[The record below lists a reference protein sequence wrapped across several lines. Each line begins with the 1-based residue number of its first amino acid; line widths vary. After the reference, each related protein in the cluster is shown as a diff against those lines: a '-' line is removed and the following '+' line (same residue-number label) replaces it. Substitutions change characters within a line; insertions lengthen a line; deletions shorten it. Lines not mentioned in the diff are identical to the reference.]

1 VKRREFITLLGGAAA
16 AGPLAARAQPKRMRR
31 IGVLMMAA
39 TPDSPLFRAF
49 REELRKLGHIEGQT
63 VSLEFRSSGGDPI
76 RVANLAAELARSSV
90 EMIVTDGT
98 VTARAA
104 KDATSTIPIV
114 MATVGDPIASGLVN
128 NLARPDG
135 NLTGFTLFTLELSG
149 KRLELLREAFPSAV
163 RIGVLWNPLN
173 SGPQF
178 EATGQAAATLG
189 IAVESGTAESHDA
202 LQRSLADLTG
212 RSISA
217 LIVLPDALF
226 WNQRRIIIDRTTAER
241 LPAIFPEREY
251 ADDGGLLAYGPS
263 VIGNFR
269 RAAVYVDRILKGE
282 KPADLPVQ
290 QPTKFELVINLKTAK
305 VLKLEIPPKLLARA
319 DEVIELSGR
328 RRRVW
333 HRTDLSVPCNFAA
346 SLPAPDPSAS
356 VQAGTPSSNR
366 RGVSPHSH
374 T

>member
-1 VKRREFITLLGGAAA
+1 MRRRSVIVLLGSAAA
-16 AGPLAARAQPKRMRR
+16 WPLAARAQQSARMRR
-31 IGVLMMAA
+31 IGVLTMAA
-39 TPDSPLFRAF
+39 TPDSPLFRVF
-49 REELRKLGHIEGQT
+49 REELRKLGHIEGRT

-114 MATVGDPIASGLVN
+114 MATAGDPIASGLVN
-128 NLARPDG
+128 SLARPGG

-149 KRLELLREAFPSAV
+149 KRLELLKEAFPSAV

-178 EATGQAAATLG
+178 EASAQAAATLG
-189 IAVESGTAESHDA
+189 IVVESIVAESQDA
-202 LQRSLADLTG
+202 LQRSLADLMG

-226 WNQRRIIIDRTTAER
+226 WNQRRIIVDRTTAER

-263 VIGNFR
+263 VIDNFR
-269 RAAVYVDRILKGE
+269 RAAVYVDRILNGAS
-282 KPADLPVQ
+282 PAELPIQ
-290 QPTKFELVINLKTAK
+290 QPTKFDLVINLKTAK
-305 VLKLEIPPKLLARA
+305 ALGFEIPATLLARA
-319 DEVIELSGR
+319 DEVIE
-328 RRRVW
+328 
-333 HRTDLSVPCNFAA
+333 
-346 SLPAPDPSAS
+346 
-356 VQAGTPSSNR
+356 
-366 RGVSPHSH
+366 
-374 T
+374 

>member
-189 IAVESGTAESHDA
+189 IAVESGAAESHDA

-263 VIGNFR
+263 VIDNFR
-269 RAAVYVDRILKGE
+269 RAAGYVDRILNGAS
-282 KPADLPVQ
+282 PAELPIQ

-305 VLKLEIPPKLLARA
+305 ALGLAVPDKLLALA
-319 DEVIELSGR
+319 DEVIE
-328 RRRVW
+328 
-333 HRTDLSVPCNFAA
+333 
-346 SLPAPDPSAS
+346 
-356 VQAGTPSSNR
+356 
-366 RGVSPHSH
+366 
-374 T
+374 

>member
-1 VKRREFITLLGGAAA
+1 MKRREFITILGAAA
-16 AGPLAARAQPKRMRR
+16 AWPLAARAQQPERMRR

-49 REELRKLGHIEGQT
+49 REELRKLGHIEGRT
-63 VSLEFRSSGGDPI
+63 VSLEFRSGEGDPI
-76 RVANLAAELARSSV
+76 RVANLAAELAQSSV
-90 EMIVTDGT
+90 QMIVTDGT

-114 MATVGDPIASGLVN
+114 MATVGDPIASGLVSS
-128 NLARPDG
+128 LARPGG
-135 NLTGFTLFTLELSG
+135 NLTGFTLFTLDLSG

-189 IAVESGTAESHDA
+189 IAIESGAAESQDA
-202 LQRSLADLTG
+202 LQRSLADLMG

-226 WNQRRIIIDRTTAER
+226 WNQRRIIVDRTTAER

-251 ADDGGLLAYGPS
+251 ADDGGLLAYGPR
-263 VIGNFR
+263 VIDNFR
-269 RAAVYVDRILKGE
+269 RAAVYVDRILYGAS
-282 KPADLPVQ
+282 PAELPIQ
-290 QPTKFELVINLKTAK
+290 QPTKFDLVINLKTAK
-305 VLKLEIPPKLLARA
+305 ALGVEIPPMLVARA
-319 DEVIELSGR
+319 DEVIE
-328 RRRVW
+328 
-333 HRTDLSVPCNFAA
+333 
-346 SLPAPDPSAS
+346 
-356 VQAGTPSSNR
+356 
-366 RGVSPHSH
+366 
-374 T
+374 